1 MPCNSDFSAFT
12 ADYVAVVFRAVP
24 RDFPGLDEAE

>member
-1 MPCNSDFSAFT
+1 MPCNSDIGAFT

-24 RDFPGLDEAE
+24 WAFQGLDEAE